1 MHGSVQD
8 RQRQVNDTRRL
19 VVGLG
24 SQRICSV
31 QDRQVNDTRRS
42 VVGGLAHTDRWQTEV
57 DEVATVNQYEPTGKP
72 LSCVVAFEG
81 LLSYIQL
88 QQECKPTMEI
98 ARTQISRVF
107 VADSKVGKD
116 SWCSNGQDIKV
127 CVTNNESKVDKYDL
141 EGNR

>member
-1 MHGSVQD
+1 M
-8 RQRQVNDTRRL
+8 
-19 VVGLG
+19 
-24 SQRICSV
+24 
-31 QDRQVNDTRRS
+31 NDTRRS

-116 SWCSNGQDIKV
+116 SWCSNAQDIKV
-127 CVTNNESKVDKYDL
+127 CVAMKVKWKNMIWKETASAGKSPALTGTVGMIFISKLSYILCILQSV
-141 EGNR
+141 